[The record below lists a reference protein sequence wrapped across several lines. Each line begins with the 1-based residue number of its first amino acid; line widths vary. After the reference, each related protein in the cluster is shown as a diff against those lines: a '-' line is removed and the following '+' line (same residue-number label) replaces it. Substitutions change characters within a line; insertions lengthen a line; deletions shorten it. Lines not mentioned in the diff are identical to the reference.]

1 MSTINRFFELVEANR
16 QREERRIQEKTKR
29 RGRILAAI
37 GAALAFG
44 TVVNKK

>member
-37 GAALAFG
+37 AGALALG
-44 TVVNKK
+44 TVIKK